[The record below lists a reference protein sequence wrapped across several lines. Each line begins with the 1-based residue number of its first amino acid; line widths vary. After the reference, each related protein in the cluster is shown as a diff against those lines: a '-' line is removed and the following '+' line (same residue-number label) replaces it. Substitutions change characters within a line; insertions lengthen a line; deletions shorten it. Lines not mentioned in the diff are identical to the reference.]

1 MKNKKVTIMLVT
13 LSFLLIL
20 GFSVQALAGETYKM
34 GMSLAI
40 TGATSD
46 IGNPYSKGAEDYV
59 KYVNDEKLLGGDK
72 LVLMIRDDAYKTE
85 TTKRNFE
92 DFLDEDIVLYQ
103 NYSTGS
109 TMAMKQDFDEEQ
121 IPTITASF
129 HAGNLENSNYI
140 FLPIASYSSQ
150 AVGLAEYIV
159 ANHKGSNKIKVAM
172 FIHPSAFGRGPLG
185 DVKKAI
191 GIGLPIELVEIVE
204 HGKDLDNTAM
214 LKRLKSKGVQYVIS
228 QTVQPPVAT
237 MLKNAQSLGIAAST
251 YGEAGKITFLG
262 CHYAGGPDLIGLAGS
277 AAEGFF
283 WTTSYKLM
291 TAKGPGTDAQ
301 LALAKRYGRDA
312 KLANSQ
318 NYTNGIMVIQV
329 AVEAIRRV
337 KAKDIKVNRA
347 NLFEELKAM
356 NGYNAFYPLTTV
368 GPVSFS
374 KTDREGVD
382 TLQLYVAKGG
392 VFHELGAPF
401 VSEYVQK
408 LKK

>member
-337 KAKDIKVNRA
+337 KAKSIKVNRA

-382 TLQLYVAKGG
+382 TLQLYVARGG